1 MNVHDLIK
9 YQNQN
14 DLYVISIWLQET
26 SKQINRFKSIPDELR
41 ELRILLLQL
50 KHDIEERIKKYQR
63 VNEVIEK
70 YNRRYL

>member
-63 VNEVIEK
+63 VNEIIEK

>member
-1 MNVHDLIK
+1 MDVNDLIK
-9 YQNQN
+9 FQNQN

-26 SKQINRFKSIPDELR
+26 SKQINRFKNIPDELR

-50 KHDIEERIKKYQR
+50 KHDIEERINKYKK
-63 VNEVIEK
+63 VNQIISD

>member
-1 MNVHDLIK
+1 MTVYDLIK

-70 YNRRYL
+70 YNRSYL

>member
-1 MNVHDLIK
+1 MDVNDLIK
-9 YQNQN
+9 FQNQN

-26 SKQINRFKSIPDELR
+26 SKQINRFRSIPDELR

-50 KHDIEERIKKYQR
+50 KHDIEERINKYKK
-63 VNEVIEK
+63 VNQIISD

>member
-1 MNVHDLIK
+1 MDVNDLIK
-9 YQNQN
+9 FQNQN

-50 KHDIEERIKKYQR
+50 KHDIEERINKYKK
-63 VNEVIEK
+63 VNQIISD